1 MVQVTCYYL
10 KNSVRPEEDI
20 SLIFIR
26 YDKFFKIMLNNK
38 SIIISI
44 ENLIYDL
51 HLYGYYILSVILTE
65 NPSNNYNRLSVLFD
79 VNMKYFSDGYYE
91 VFLNKNPWR
100 SREPIRN
107 TSTKKIKKFLKNLFT
122 YLPTAPTQIIDD
134 YIRQEFLLPQS
145 EIYHL
150 EN

>member
-10 KNSVRPEEDI
+10 KNSFRPEEDI

-26 YDKFFKIMLNNK
+26 YDKFFKIMLNEK

-44 ENLIYDL
+44 DHLIYDL

-65 NPSNNYNRLSVLFD
+65 KPSNNYNKLAVLYD
-79 VNMKYFSDGYYE
+79 MNMNYFTNDYNE
-91 VFLNKNPWR
+91 VFLRKNPWR
-100 SREPIRN
+100 TMEPIRN
-107 TSTKKIKKFLKNLFT
+107 TSTKKIRKFLKNLFI
-122 YLPTAPTQIIDD
+122 YLPTAPSQIIDD

-150 EN
+150 QK